1 MKFLYI
7 LLTILGVLAV
17 SAGMVGAQMFFAKKK
32 SKLFGLIP
40 MAVMFVAAIITAIV
54 LLACNAGP
62 LKAFL
67 WFLLFY
73 IPIIVSLVSFGI
85 IRRNHLKV
93 VEDQINRQNM
103 VAAARHMEAE
113 RHRRLTEQL
122 KHFSCS
128 ASALSA
134 KEQQEIVMKVQTGKT
149 PENVADATGIE
160 LAEINAILA
169 AFERYVSGYNSVDNS
184 SDIILTDEQC
194 EEAVLR
200 LANSTPR
207 AEGIGYDELWNK
219 SSARAVLCTIT
230 GVGVSKRTT
239 SAYLRHFGFTVPAGQ
254 AIKARREIPEV
265 ALWIHDHYPAI
276 RKKAIENGAEIVWIY
291 QTDVSCIKDFSL
303 NTVQEPVMISA
314 VSEDGNITF
323 RVYPKNSRD
332 KFSDFVTALSTQFNR
347 RIVAVVNENY
357 HESMKLLGVKRR
369 EELASRIEFF
379 GMD

>member
-1 MKFLYI
+1 MEFLYTI
-7 LLTILGVLAV
+7 LTIIGVIAV
-17 SAGMVGAQMFFAKKK
+17 SAGAVAAQLYFAKKK

-40 MAVMFVAAIITAIV
+40 VGALFVAAIITAIV
-54 LLACNAGP
+54 LISCNVGI
-62 LKAFL
+62 LKVLL

-73 IPIIVSLVSFGI
+73 VPIIAALISFGL
-85 IRRNHLKV
+85 IRRKHLKV

-128 ASALSA
+128 ASALAA

-160 LAEINAILA
+160 LAEINAILS
-169 AFERYVSGYNSVDNS
+169 AFERYVNSYNSVDNS

-200 LANSTPR
+200 LANSTPK
-207 AEGIGYDELWNK
+207 AEGIGYDDLWNK
-219 SSARAVLCTIT
+219 SSARAVLCSIT
-230 GVGVSKRTT
+230 GMGVSKRTT
-239 SAYLRHFGFTVPAGQ
+239 SAYLRHFGFTVPASQ
-254 AIKARREIPEV
+254 AIKSRREIPEV

-276 RKKAIENGAEIVWIY
+276 RKKAIDNGAEIVWIY
-291 QTDVSCIKDFSL
+291 QTEVSCIKDFSL
-303 NTVQEPVMISA
+303 NTVLDPVMISA

-323 RVYPKNSRD
+323 RVYPKNDRD
-332 KFSDFVTALSTQFNR
+332 KFSEFVTALSTQYNR
-347 RIVAVVNENY
+347 RIIAVVNENY
-357 HESMKLLGVKRR
+357 HECMKLLGVKRR

>member
-1 MKFLYI
+1 MKLLYI
-7 LLTILGVLAV
+7 LLTIIGVLAV
-17 SAGMVGAQMFFAKKK
+17 SAAAVGAQMFFAKQK

-40 MAVMFVAAIITAIV
+40 PVAVFIAAIVTALV
-54 LLACNAGP
+54 MNACSANLVKIAVI
-62 LKAFL
+62 F
-67 WFLLFY
+67 FLFY
-73 IPIIVSLVSFGI
+73 IPIIISLISLGL
-85 IRRNHLKV
+85 IRRSHLKV

-122 KHFSCS
+122 KHFCCS
-128 ASALSA
+128 ASSLSA
-134 KEQQEIVMKVQTGKT
+134 KEQQEIIMKVQTGKT

-160 LAEINAILA
+160 LAEINAILT
-169 AFERYVSGYNSVDNS
+169 AFERYVNGYNSVDNS

-200 LANSTPR
+200 IANSTPR

-239 SAYLRHFGFTVPAGQ
+239 SAYLRHFGFTVPANQ

-303 NTVQEPVMISA
+303 NTVQDPVMISA

-332 KFSDFVTALSTQFNR
+332 KFSDFVTALSAQFNR
-347 RIVAVVNENY
+347 RIIAVVNENY
-357 HESMKLLGVKRR
+357 HENMKHLGVKRR

>member
-1 MKFLYI
+1 MDILYTI
-7 LLTILGVLAV
+7 LTIIGVAAV
-17 SAGMVGAQMFFAKKK
+17 SAGVIVAQMFLVKKK
-32 SKLFGLIP
+32 SKLFGLVP
-40 MAVMFVAAIITAIV
+40 VVALFVAAIITAIILIV
-54 LLACNAGP
+54 CNVSI
-62 LKAFL
+62 LKTFM
-67 WFLLFY
+67 WFFLFY
-73 IPIIVSLVSFGI
+73 IPITVALVSYGI
-85 IRRNHLKV
+85 LRRNHLKI
-93 VEDQINRQNM
+93 VEDQVNRQNM

-122 KHFSCS
+122 RHFSCS

-149 PENVADATGIE
+149 PENVADATGIP
-160 LAEINAILA
+160 LAEINAILT
-169 AFERYVSGYNSVDNS
+169 AFERYANGYNSVDNS

-207 AEGIGYDELWNK
+207 AEGIGYDDLWNK

-230 GVGVSKRTT
+230 GMGVSKRTT

-254 AIKARREIPEV
+254 AIKSRREIPEV

-291 QTDVSCIKDFSL
+291 QTDVSSIKDFSL
-303 NTVQEPVMISA
+303 NTVQDPVMISA
-314 VSEDGNITF
+314 VSEDSNITF
-323 RVYPKNSRD
+323 RVYPKSDRD
-332 KFSDFVTALSTQFNR
+332 KFSDFVTALSTQYNR
-347 RIVAVVNENY
+347 RIIAVVNENY
-357 HESMKLLGVKRR
+357 HECMKLLGVKRR
-369 EELASRIEFF
+369 EELAARIEFF